1 MTHKKRSARGSNRK
15 RLTHFD
21 MKGRARMVDVGG
33 KPLSRREAI
42 ASGTI
47 AMNARAYRAVES
59 GTVAK
64 GDVGAL
70 SRVAGIAAAKRTAD
84 LIPLCHSVPLVHV
97 TVDVRLDSRARS
109 VTVQARARTRWSTG
123 VEMEALVAVVAALLT
138 VYDTAKALDR
148 GMVIGPIRLLHK
160 SGGRSGV
167 YTAPAT
173 APRVRR

>member
-15 RLTHFD
+15 RLTHLD
-21 MKGRARMVDVGG
+21 AKGRVRMVDVGG

-47 AMNARAYRAVES
+47 TMNARAYRAVES

-84 LIPLCHSVPLVHV
+84 LIPLCHSVPLDHV

-123 VEMEALVAVVAALLT
+123 VEMACRPGCAR
-138 VYDTAKALDR
+138 R
-148 GMVIGPIRLLHK
+148 G
-160 SGGRSGV
+160 
-167 YTAPAT
+167 A
-173 APRVRR
+173 RRAERG